1 MKPMDY
7 VLNIAIFAFIFSVL
21 ATAADLPGGHL
32 GLVAICYSA
41 FFGLGAYAAA
51 LFSAFGGSN
60 LFLSLLVGALI
71 GYVGG
76 LLVAILSIRIKSDF
90 FVVGTLA
97 FQVLIGT
104 LLSNW
109 ESVTHG
115 AIGISGVARPTIFG
129 FKVESNWSFFALA
142 AGIWVLVIWLSRRLT
157 EGPFGRVM
165 HLIREDEILAA
176 SLGKH
181 VFKTKLS
188 VLGASG
194 CIAGVAGVLYAH
206 YVTFVDPSSFS
217 VSESVLICS
226 MAITGGSASKF
237 GPSVGACV
245 LVILPELLRWFGL
258 PAAVAGNVRQILYGL
273 ALVVLMMIRPNGLLG
288 KYDLS

>member
-1 MKPMDY
+1 M
-7 VLNIAIFAFIFSVL
+7 
-21 ATAADLPGGHL
+21 AADLPGGHL

-41 FFGLGAYAAA
+41 LFGLGAYAAA

-115 AIGISGVARPTIFG
+115 ALGISGVARPTIFG

-142 AGIWVLVIWLSRRLT
+142 AGIWVIVIWLSRRLT
-157 EGPFGRVM
+157 AGPFGRVM

-226 MAITGGSASKF
+226 MTIIGGSASKF
-237 GPSVGACV
+237 GPSLGACV

-273 ALVVLMMIRPNGLLG
+273 ALVVLMMVRPNGLLG